1 MPQLAAV
8 CGRKEAEVRDHKLG
22 DGVSTQNLPRDLT
35 ASRST
40 MDQHLPQSLLSTS
53 LHHVPQVNNGA
64 SGCHLEAPNL
74 LSSPYTPPPTH
85 AHGMLPPPQVCKPS
99 VIYRPGCQ
107 QLSSCPPKSATPHTA
122 GKFLPPCVR
131 SSATLLEALLSGSL
145 GLIPSDQW

>member
-53 LHHVPQVNNGA
+53 LHRVPQVNNGA

-85 AHGMLPPPQVCKPS
+85 THTACSLLPRS
-99 VIYRPGCQ
+99 VSL
-107 QLSSCPPKSATPHTA
+107 LSSTVQDANNSPP
-122 GKFLPPCVR
+122 
-131 SSATLLEALLSGSL
+131 ALLSQPLPTLQASSY
-145 GLIPSDQW
+145 PHVYDHQQPC